1 MTPISKDAGDTAMVL
16 ALEKVDASKEA
27 ISKWIVDFT
36 SKLPTGIKN
45 IMLGRKG
52 KPPFGFNEDVR
63 HAVSQLSDEQKP
75 PFQKIT
81 DEDYTLRSKEI
92 DDVMVDVPAHLK
104 RLDALQFPGEVLRML
119 NFQNDYGPFY
129 KSLPL
134 DVKLR
139 GLSQDKSYAFSFL
152 GLDRYLHLR
161 LGQISKPDSN
171 GIKHVEID
179 IDSISYKIPVRDT
192 GIEVQNELTTKLEPG
207 QTLVSSNCAGV
218 VFKLLKKPGDRVEK
232 YENIAIISAMK
243 MEITVSSNTAGILE
257 KYLVEECSSNTVL
270 DGTVVKDG
278 SDLCVITES

>member
-1 MTPISKDAGDTAMVL
+1 M
-16 ALEKVDASKEA
+16 
-27 ISKWIVDFT
+27 
-36 SKLPTGIKN
+36 
-45 IMLGRKG
+45 
-52 KPPFGFNEDVR
+52 
-63 HAVSQLSDEQKP
+63 
-75 PFQKIT
+75 
-81 DEDYTLRSKEI
+81 
-92 DDVMVDVPAHLK
+92 
-104 RLDALQFPGEVLRML
+104 
-119 NFQNDYGPFY
+119 
-129 KSLPL
+129 PL